1 MGTDI
6 PWGVPAGF
14 RDFPVSFPVMSVRKH
29 NSVRKPSVPVI
40 NDLLRCEAAPA
51 ILKHSKSSDLLRKSL
66 LSHIWRV
73 PSLKVLSRKRE
84 QLF

>member
-1 MGTDI
+1 MCWGQKIFCPQLDI
-6 PWGVPAGF
+6 
-14 RDFPVSFPVMSVRKH
+14 H
-29 NSVRKPSVPVI
+29 E
-40 NDLLRCEAAPA
+40 LLRCEAAPA